1 MACEL
6 TTGFNV
12 DCKGGI
18 SGVKKMWVQQQSD
31 FASGVTTDGTTG
43 EVDALPEATIYPYE
57 IPKGTTSAFNE
68 TLNGENGN
76 LFYTQT
82 VTLIIQKLSAAKRKQ
97 LHLLAQNR
105 GLVIFVQDNNDNIWM
120 VGRTRGAE
128 VTTRDASTGAAL
140 ADLNGYTVT
149 FVAEEPSPAERLES
163 FTTDPFDNFAD
174 ITIGAAI

>member
-12 DCKGGI
+12 DCKSTIGGI
-18 SGVKKMWVQQQSD
+18 KKIWVQQSSD
-31 FASGVTTDGTTG
+31 FISGVTTDGTTG
-43 EVDALPEATIYPYE
+43 EIDALPEATIYPYE
-57 IPKGTTSAFNE
+57 VAKGTTSAFVE
-68 TLNGENGN
+68 SITTDNGN

-82 VTLIIQKLSAAKRKQ
+82 VTLVLQGLTAAKRKQ

-105 GLVIFVQDNNDNIWM
+105 GLVVFIQDNNNSIWM

-128 VTTRDASTGAAL
+128 VTAREAATGAAL

-149 FVAEEPSPAERLES
+149 FVAEEPSPAERLENY
-163 FTTDPFDNFAD
+163 TTSPFDNFAD
-174 ITIGAAI
+174 ITIGTAV

>member
-18 SGVKKMWVQQQSD
+18 GGIKKIWVQQSSD
-31 FASGVTTDGTTG
+31 FATGVTTDATSG
-43 EVDALPEATIYPYE
+43 EVDALPTATIYPYE
-57 IPKGTTSAFNE
+57 IPKGTTSAFTE
-68 TLNGENGN
+68 TITTDNGN

-82 VTLIIQKLSAAKRKQ
+82 VVLVMPQLSAAKRKQ

-105 GLVIFVQDNNDNIWM
+105 GLAVFVQDNNNNIWFI
-120 VGRTRGAE
+120 GRTRGAE
-128 VTTRDASTGAAL
+128 VSAREAATGAAVG
-140 ADLNGYTVT
+140 DLNGYTVT
-149 FVAEEPSPAERLES
+149 FTAEEPTPAERLES
-163 FTTDPFDNFAD
+163 YTTDPFDNFAD